1 MQPELTIRCLGDFE
15 IDGLPSQPRGMKQT
29 ALLAFLATNLG
40 KPCSRAT
47 LISVF
52 WSERFDDHARQ
63 SLRQALSSLG
73 KAFRSCPGSLHV
85 DRHSVQLDP
94 ARVGVDLIDA
104 HTALENGSLEQAATI
119 FRRGIFLEKVVP
131 REPAIG
137 DWLGVERTKWTEL
150 ARQAVLARANQLF
163 EEACPVAAEEMTNWL
178 LRQDPLDEAA
188 VRLAMKAKAASGSVA
203 GAIRLYKQFQ
213 DAFME
218 ELGVAP
224 APETVACFEDLGR
237 TKRAPTIPLIAR
249 SAENDHRPRVMVLP
263 FTDTHAGPDGSAM
276 ADSLTDEVISALGRF
291 PEMAVTGRNTSFSY
305 RDQLR
310 DLPRL
315 VHDLDI
321 QYVVSGTVRRLGERL
336 RISIELDDAVAQQ
349 FVSSERRDCRMVEF
363 YDVQEDIA
371 RAVAGAIVPQL
382 MSATTRKCA
391 RRPIGSLALW
401 EKALIAHGHLERGS
415 KEGIFASET
424 LAQEILEEDPDQLMA
439 LKVLA
444 FARYVKA
451 WNFWTDDI
459 QALAEDSKTIS
470 EKILE
475 HDPFDADALSIAARC
490 HITLKNYDRALE
502 LAEHSVEMNPS
513 NAQSHIHLGASYSH
527 LGRYHEAL
535 EHFDEAR
542 RISPRDR
549 LVAYWD
555 CAEAYARF
563 GLKQYDRVIGISG
576 ASARKPGTWAWTRF
590 ILSVALVKMDRL
602 DEARNEVKILRTDY
616 PHMTV
621 AHIKPLLKSQYD
633 HDFSS
638 CLKTAG
644 LPEK

>member
-15 IDGLPSQPRGMKQT
+15 IDGLPSQPRGLKQT
-29 ALLAFLATNLG
+29 ALLAYLGANLG

-73 KAFRSCPGSLHV
+73 KAFGSCPGSLHI
-85 DRHSVQLDP
+85 DRHTVWLDP
-94 ARVGVDLIDA
+94 ERVSVDLIDA
-104 HTALENGSLEQAATI
+104 QSALEDGSLELAASN
-119 FRRGIFLEKVVP
+119 FRRGIFLEKAVAK
-131 REPAIG
+131 EPALA
-137 DWLGVERTKWTEL
+137 DWLVFERTRWAEL

-163 EEACPVAAEEMTNWL
+163 EGSRPVAAEEMANWL

-188 VRLAMKAKAASGSVA
+188 VRLAMKSKAASGSIA
-203 GAIRLYKQFQ
+203 GAIRLYKQFEG
-213 DAFME
+213 AFMD

-224 APETVACFEDLGR
+224 DPETVACFKELGR
-237 TKRAPTIPLIAR
+237 ANGARAISLIAG
-249 SAENDHRPRVMVLP
+249 SDKNDHRPRVMVLP
-263 FTDTHAGPDGSAM
+263 FTDTHAGPDGSSM
-276 ADSLTDEVISALGRF
+276 ADSLTDEVISALGGF
-291 PEMAVTGRNTSFSY
+291 PELAVTGRNTSFIY
-305 RDQLR
+305 RDTTR
-310 DLPRL
+310 DLPGL
-315 VHDLDI
+315 VRDLDI
-321 QYVVSGTVRRLGERL
+321 QYVVSGTVRRLGDRM

-349 FVSSERRDCRMVEF
+349 FVSSERRDCQVTEF
-363 YDVQEDIA
+363 YDVQYDLA
-371 RAVAGAIVPQL
+371 RAIAGAIVPEL

-401 EKALIAHGHLERGS
+401 EKALVARGHLERGTKDS
-415 KEGIFASET
+415 ILESET
-424 LAQEILEEDPDQLMA
+424 LSQKILEEDPDQLMA

-451 WNFWTDDI
+451 WNFWTNDI
-459 QALAEDSKTIS
+459 TGLAENSGAIS

-475 HDPFDADALSIAARC
+475 RDPFDADALSIAARC

-502 LAEHSVEMNPS
+502 LAEYSVEMNPS

-527 LGRYHEAL
+527 LGRYYEAL
-535 EHFDEAR
+535 AHFDEAR

-549 LVAYWD
+549 LVAFWD

-563 GLKQYDRVIGISG
+563 GLKQYGEVIRISG
-576 ASARKPGTWAWTRF
+576 ASAKKPGTWAWTRF
-590 ILSVALVKMDRL
+590 ILAVALVKSNRL
-602 DEARNEVKILRTDY
+602 DEAKSEVKKLSSDY
-616 PHMTV
+616 PHVTV
-621 AHIKPLLKSQYD
+621 THIKPLLKSQYD